1 MQKIKKLII
10 ALTAMLMIV
19 SVPLAAAQMTVR
31 WEWLLDDPDVTAY
44 RYQLDGE
51 DPDGW
56 TMVSGD
62 TSSAE
67 FSGLDADKAYTLYVQ
82 RSYDGIN
89 WSPSASSTAAVEKP
103 APEAVPEEPIVKT
116 YTYGGYELT
125 AEILTGKAVLT
136 YPAFVTDAEAVAFI
150 AYENAAYDLAS
161 AGVTYSLEGDG
172 VAVFTYPETISREA
186 AVAELDVLVADLID
200 YITPAPA
207 AEPAPAPE
215 AEAAPEEPIVK
226 TYTYGGYTLT
236 AAVSEGSAVLTY
248 PDFVTE
254 AEAAAFFAAENSRYD
269 LAGLGVTYRF
279 TAPGEAVIGYPAAY
293 TAEEAAAELDVL
305 VDDLI
310 DYLTPAPAAE
320 PEAEPAAPAEEP
332 AVEEVPA
339 EAVPE
344 AAEAPAAE
352 EPQAPAEE
360 DESRFAF
367 SLLIKGGVAADF
379 DDSFKFGNIMANASL
394 GFDFANILPAGDHF
408 GFGLRSDLGV
418 DFQPKGGAW
427 DYADKMEYFTVAN
440 YAEAVSFDLKLTMD
454 IVAGPMDLYLGGG
467 AGIAAGNPLGDPV
480 ISGNLAQGEF
490 KLGKAD
496 FAWDWFASAVAGV
509 RFYMGDVFSLG
520 AEVGYRYMVGAKQHI
535 GSADIVLGFTF

>member
-82 RSYDGIN
+82 RSYDGVN
-89 WSPSASSTAAVEKP
+89 WSPSASSTAAVEKA
-103 APEAVPEEPIVKT
+103 APEEVPEEPIVKT
-116 YTYGGYELT
+116 YAYGGYELT

-136 YPAFVTDAEAVAFI
+136 YPAAVTDADAEAFI
-150 AYENAAYDLAS
+150 AYENAAYDLAD

-186 AVAELDVLVADLID
+186 AAAELDVLVADLID

-207 AEPAPAPE
+207 EEPLPM
-215 AEAAPEEPIVK
+215 PEEEDSEGPIVK

-236 AAVSEGSAVLTY
+236 AEVSEGSAVLSY
-248 PDFVTE
+248 PAFVTE
-254 AEAAAFFAAENSRYD
+254 AEASAFFATENSRYD
-269 LAGLGVTYRF
+269 LAGLGVTYMF

-305 VDDLI
+305 VADLI
-310 DYLTPAPAAE
+310 EYLTPAQAAE
-320 PEAEPAAPAEEP
+320 PETEPAVPAEEP
-332 AVEEVPA
+332 AAEEVPA
-339 EAVPE
+339 EETTE
-344 AAEAPAAE
+344 AAESPVAAEPAAS
-352 EPQAPAEE
+352 AEE

-418 DFQPKGGAW
+418 DLIITDFK
-427 DYADKMEYFTVAN
+427 DYKEI
-440 YAEAVSFDLKLTMD
+440 LK
-454 IVAGPMDLYLGGG
+454 
-467 AGIAAGNPLGDPV
+467 
-480 ISGNLAQGEF
+480 
-490 KLGKAD
+490 
-496 FAWDWFASAVAGV
+496 
-509 RFYMGDVFSLG
+509 
-520 AEVGYRYMVGAKQHI
+520 
-535 GSADIVLGFTF
+535 

>member
-82 RSYDGIN
+82 RSYDGVN
-89 WSPSASSTAAVEKP
+89 WSPSASSTAAVEKA
-103 APEAVPEEPIVKT
+103 APEEVPEEPIVKT
-116 YTYGGYELT
+116 YAYGGYELT
-125 AEILTGKAVLT
+125 AEILTGRAVLT
-136 YPAFVTDAEAVAFI
+136 YPAAVTDADAEAFI
-150 AYENAAYDLAS
+150 AYENAAYDLAD

-186 AVAELDVLVADLID
+186 AAAELDVLVADLID

-207 AEPAPAPE
+207 EEPLPMPE
-215 AEAAPEEPIVK
+215 EEVPEEPIVK

-236 AAVSEGSAVLTY
+236 AEVSEGSAVLSY
-248 PDFVTE
+248 PAFVTE
-254 AEAAAFFAAENSRYD
+254 AEASAFFATENSRYD
-269 LAGLGVTYRF
+269 LAGLGVTYMF

-305 VDDLI
+305 VADLI
-310 DYLTPAPAAE
+310 EYLTPAQAAE
-320 PEAEPAAPAEEP
+320 PETEPAVPAEEP
-332 AVEEVPA
+332 AAEEVPA
-339 EAVPE
+339 EETTE
-344 AAEAPAAE
+344 AAESPVAAEPAAS
-352 EPQAPAEE
+352 AEE

-440 YAEAVSFDLKLTMD
+440 YAEAVSLDLKLTMD

-467 AGIAAGNPLGDPV
+467 AGIAAGNPLGDAV

-490 KLGKAD
+490 TLGSAD

>member
-82 RSYDGIN
+82 RSYDGVN
-89 WSPSASSTAAVEKP
+89 WSPSASSTAAVEKA
-103 APEAVPEEPIVKT
+103 APEEVPEEPIVKT
-116 YTYGGYELT
+116 Y
-125 AEILTGKAVLT
+125 A
-136 YPAFVTDAEAVAFI
+136 
-150 AYENAAYDLAS
+150 
-161 AGVTYSLEGDG
+161 
-172 VAVFTYPETISREA
+172 
-186 AVAELDVLVADLID
+186 
-200 YITPAPA
+200 
-207 AEPAPAPE
+207 
-215 AEAAPEEPIVK
+215 
-226 TYTYGGYTLT
+226 YGGYTLT
-236 AAVSEGSAVLTY
+236 AEVSEGSAVLSY
-248 PDFVTE
+248 PAFVTE
-254 AEAAAFFAAENSRYD
+254 AEASAFFATENSRYD
-269 LAGLGVTYRF
+269 LAGLGVTYMF

-305 VDDLI
+305 VADLI
-310 DYLTPAPAAE
+310 EYLTPAQAAE
-320 PEAEPAAPAEEP
+320 PETEPAVPAEEP
-332 AVEEVPA
+332 AAEEVPA
-339 EAVPE
+339 EETTE
-344 AAEAPAAE
+344 AAESPVAAEPAAS
-352 EPQAPAEE
+352 AEE

-440 YAEAVSFDLKLTMD
+440 YAEAVSLDLKLTMD

-467 AGIAAGNPLGDPV
+467 AGIAAGNPLGDAV

-490 KLGKAD
+490 TLGSAD
-496 FAWDWFASAVAGV
+496 FAWDWFASAVAG
-509 RFYMGDVFSLG
+509 GSC
-520 AEVGYRYMVGAKQHI
+520 AKRPCQ
-535 GSADIVLGFTF
+535 S